1 MDILLSI
8 AIPTHNR
15 AKYAIHAIRSI
26 LAIGNRNMEL
36 VVSDTSTD
44 GVLEKLVH
52 EGEHPP
58 CADPRFKYLRPA
70 DRLDMTGNHNF
81 AIGAASGE
89 FVCLIGDD
97 DTITEDLILAAQ
109 WARENDFDVIAPKV
123 MSNYVW
129 PDFRSRIFGAGH
141 AGRLYLPSRIGS
153 VHIRQSSASVTE
165 ALLNAVQGTDGLPKI
180 YHGIV
185 RRGILEKARE
195 LSGAYFHGSSPDV
208 SGAIALALCGD
219 KFVEIDYP
227 LTIPGASGG
236 SNTGRSAMNQH
247 KGKLGHESQ
256 TKAFEIAGWTEGV
269 PRFFSVETVW
279 AHAALETIAKISP
292 VDLPRF
298 NFARLI
304 AVCKTLH
311 KEYSSEI
318 AQAIP
323 GAARAVGMTEA
334 DFLRKVAM
342 EKRQYRVRRFIRLL
356 RRAMRPTVAGGR
368 EYMGKIDTVEQT
380 PAVLKA
386 HMANRHWS
394 WDKAVRG

>member
-1 MDILLSI
+1 
-8 AIPTHNR
+8 
-15 AKYAIHAIRSI
+15 
-26 LAIGNRNMEL
+26 MEL

-44 GVLEKLVH
+44 GVLEKLVR

-109 WARENDFDVIAPKV
+109 WARENDIDVIAPKV

-185 RRGILEKARE
+185 RRSILEKARE

-292 VDLPRF
+292 VVLPRF
-298 NFARLI
+298 KFARLI
-304 AVCKTLH
+304 SVCTTL
-311 KEYSSEI
+311 
-318 AQAIP
+318 
-323 GAARAVGMTEA
+323 
-334 DFLRKVAM
+334 L
-342 EKRQYRVRRFIRLL
+342 
-356 RRAMRPTVAGGR
+356 
-368 EYMGKIDTVEQT
+368 
-380 PAVLKA
+380 
-386 HMANRHWS
+386 
-394 WDKAVRG
+394 